1 MESKMVIMLVEDD
14 ELLAREI
21 GTFLARWGYEVD
33 TVQDF

>member
-21 GTFLARWGYEVD
+21 GTFLAGGDMR
-33 TVQDF
+33 